1 MRSCLSRNCLFS
13 RPPVG
18 PRLPVRRMF
27 LPFRMHRDLVLVC
40 RDNMRECIALIGVL
54 RCLHRGVPDPWV
66 LVMITYH
73 AEWAVYWTIAFE
85 EQGTLLG
92 RRIEDASDASSPST
106 LVYGQAAEEAE
117 EEVADADVAV
127 DVLPDE
133 VDIDDLG
140 DVDVLF
146 VNV

>member
-1 MRSCLSRNCLFS
+1 M
-13 RPPVG
+13 
-18 PRLPVRRMF
+18 
-27 LPFRMHRDLVLVC
+27 PFEMHRDLVLEF
-40 RDNMRECIALIGVL
+40 RDNMRECIALVGVL

-85 EQGTLLG
+85 EQGNLLG

-106 LVYGQAAEEAE
+106 LVYGQFAEEAE

-127 DVLPDE
+127 DILPDE

-146 VNV
+146 LNT

>member
-1 MRSCLSRNCLFS
+1 
-13 RPPVG
+13 
-18 PRLPVRRMF
+18 MF
-27 LPFRMHRDLVLVC
+27 MPFGMHRDLVLEF

-106 LVYGQAAEEAE
+106 LVYGLAAEEAE
-117 EEVADADVAV
+117 EEATDPDMAVDVPPDDDDFDDLGAV
-127 DVLPDE
+127 DVLF
-133 VDIDDLG
+133 I
-140 DVDVLF
+140 
-146 VNV
+146 NM